1 MNTQSMTGFGE
12 GRASQ
17 DAVEIAIELKSVN
30 HRFLDVV
37 VRAPTSYS
45 RFEAGIMKRIRE
57 KLRRGRVE
65 VFVTRN
71 DGGSPEYDVRINDAL
86 LKSYADTVSKS
97 LKLSGV
103 RRQEAIDM
111 AVVQFSSR
119 REVSEL
125 CAKESLPGDEGILY
139 DAVDKAIDSLIE
151 MRTREGKELETEVL
165 SILSDLENTKVKIKR
180 LAEGA
185 PEALRVRL
193 TERLEKLLEDTS
205 LDEQR
210 LTQEVAILAD
220 KADVTEELVRL
231 DSHFAQF
238 RQIVKEG
245 GGGRKLEFLLQ
256 EFGREINT
264 IGSKSQEAEI
274 TKLVV
279 NAKAFVEKLR
289 EQVAN
294 IE

>member
-1 MNTQSMTGFGE
+1 MKTQSMTGFGE
-12 GRASQ
+12 GSASV
-17 DAVEIAIELKSVN
+17 DSVEVSIELKSVN

-37 VRAPTSYS
+37 VRAPSTYN
-45 RFEAGIMKRIRE
+45 RFEASIVKRIRE

-65 VFVTRN
+65 VFISRN
-71 DGGSPEYDVRINDAL
+71 ENSSPEFEVVINESL
-86 LKSYADTVSKS
+86 LREYSDKITKS
-97 LKLSGV
+97 LKQSGV
-103 RRQEAIDM
+103 NRREAIDL
-111 AVVQFSSR
+111 AVVNFLSK

-125 CAKESLPGDEGILY
+125 RAKESQSDDEAILFSALDAGIE
-139 DAVDKAIDSLIE
+139 SLVE
-151 MRTREGKELETEVL
+151 MRTREGKQLESEVL
-165 SILSDLENTKVKIKR
+165 SILGELVIAKDKIKA
-180 LAEGA
+180 LADGA
-185 PEALRVRL
+185 PAALHSRIS
-193 TERLEKLLEDTS
+193 ERLEKLLEDRS

-210 LTQEVAILAD
+210 LCQEVAILAD

-231 DSHFAQF
+231 DSHFSQF
-238 RQIVKEG
+238 RHIIKEG

-264 IGSKSQEAEI
+264 IGSKSQESDI

-279 NAKAFVEKLR
+279 DAKAHVEKLR